1 MLYRNLENLILA
13 SASPR
18 RREMLASMGLDFQ
31 VVPSGVDESLENENG
46 DPSALVCRWAAAK
59 AVHVARGLP
68 AAWVLAA
75 DTVVALDGLVFG
87 KPVDESDA
95 FRMLSELSGKTHRVF
110 SGMTLVHRGQGV
122 HKERVVCTHVTF
134 RKLSAEEIA
143 AYVRTGEPF
152 DKAGGYGIQGLGAFL
167 AQSIAGSYT
176 NVVGLPLGETLDW
189 LLEAK
194 VIEPRSVDG
203 FPYPQQERNE

>member
-1 MLYRNLENLILA
+1 MLYRNLKNLILA

-18 RREMLASMGLDFQ
+18 RREMLASMGLDVQ
-31 VVPSGVDESLENENG
+31 VVPSGVDESLENESG

-59 AVHVARGLP
+59 AIQVARELP

-75 DTVVALDGLVFG
+75 DTMVALDGLVFG

-110 SGMTLVHRGQGV
+110 SGMTLVQREQGV

-167 AQSIAGSYT
+167 VQSIAGSYT

-194 VIEPRSVDG
+194 VIEPRCVGG
-203 FPYPQQERNE
+203 FRYPQQERNG